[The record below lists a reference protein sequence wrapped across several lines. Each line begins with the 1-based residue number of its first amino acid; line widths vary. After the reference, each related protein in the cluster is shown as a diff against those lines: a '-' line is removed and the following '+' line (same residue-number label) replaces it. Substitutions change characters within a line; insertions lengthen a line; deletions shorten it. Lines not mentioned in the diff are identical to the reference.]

1 MAKKTLTKKDKEN
14 FIKRLEAVRKDL
26 AASRDELGS
35 IKSEVEDIY
44 DVNQESLEL
53 ISAAI
58 ERLSELV

>member
-1 MAKKTLTKKDKEN
+1 MAKKRLTRKDKRR